1 LARDRNDAAFPAR
14 TADHRDRNYD
24 REDHVTSM
32 RAICAAFAG
41 AAAIA
46 ISTAAMAQEW
56 PTRSVIVVSPFAAG
70 TTYDLVAHLVLD
82 QVARQLGQPFVVE
95 NRPGGD
101 GSVGVVSVVKAKP
114 DGYTLLLSTSAM
126 STAVILHKSL
136 PYDALHDLAPVAMFG
151 GEPSMLLAAPGKN
164 FSTVDDLVAA
174 AKANPGKLKFA
185 SVGIGSASH
194 LAGLR
199 FSQVAELNVQHIAD
213 PGSNEALNDLMA
225 GRVDFYFVPITP
237 ALPLAAQ
244 GKVVPLA
251 VSTVARWP
259 LLPDLPTLPEM
270 GYTISTF
277 LIWCGLSA
285 PAKTPHEIVDK
296 LNYAIGSAL
305 DLPAVQLRLQREGFK
320 PAQMD
325 PEQYGKFL
333 ADDMAAMIELGKSA
347 HIEPSD

>member
-1 LARDRNDAAFPAR
+1 MRLIRAAF
-14 TADHRDRNYD
+14 
-24 REDHVTSM
+24 V
-32 RAICAAFAG
+32 G

-46 ISTAAMAQEW
+46 LGTSAMAQEW
-56 PTRSVIVVSPFAAG
+56 PMRPITVVSPFVAG
-70 TTYDLVAHLVLD
+70 TTYELVAHLVLD
-82 QVARQLGQPFVVE
+82 QVARQIGQPFVLE

-114 DGYTLLLSTSAM
+114 DGYTLLLSSSSM

-136 PYDALHDLAPVAMFG
+136 PYDALRDLEPVALFG
-151 GEPSMLLAAPGKN
+151 GEPSILVAAPGKN

-194 LAGLR
+194 LAGER
-199 FSQVAELNVQHIAD
+199 FRQVAGLDVQHIAY
-213 PGSNEALNDLMA
+213 PGPAEALNDLMA
-225 GRVDFYFVPITP
+225 GRIDFYFVPITP
-237 ALPLAAQ
+237 TLPLAAQ

-251 VSTVARWP
+251 VSTIARWP
-259 LLPDLPTLPEM
+259 PLPDLPTLAEM

-285 PAKTPHEIVDK
+285 PAQTPRNIVDK
-296 LNYAIGSAL
+296 LNEAIGRAL
-305 DLPAVQLRLQREGFK
+305 DLPAIQLRLKSMGFK
-320 PAQMD
+320 PAQMN
-325 PEQYGKFL
+325 PEQYGNFI
-333 ADDMAAMIELGKSA
+333 ADDIASTIELGKNA